1 MLALFFRKVCQ
12 LKALMSIE
20 FNGIISVFKICTAYT
35 YLSFEKCRTGNP
47 RLPHFRESLRGLLWY
62 IQGFFTTR
70 SSRKDTTSVKLNKY
84 TPKLVK
90 TAENL
95 SPKSNFR
102 WIPCKPS
109 RHKIIHVLFF
119 LKVCQLIALMNDE
132 FNGII
137 NGFEI
142 FALHIRI
149 FRVKKVVPTDGPTQ
163 AVKETCTGE
172 PRLPYLIESLWG
184 LI

>member
-1 MLALFFRKVCQ
+1 MLSSTGSLAV
-12 LKALMSIE
+12 LKS
-20 FNGIISVFKICTAYT
+20 FHST
-35 YLSFEKCRTGNP
+35 YLSCEKSRPHRLGNTGTCTDNP

-62 IQGFFTTR
+62 LQGFFTTR
-70 SSRKDTTSVKLNKY
+70 SSRKDTTSVKLNNR

-90 TAENL
+90 TTENL

-119 LKVCQLIALMNDE
+119 LKVCQLIALMNDG

-149 FRVKKVVPTDGPTQ
+149 FRVKKVVPADGPTQ

>member
-1 MLALFFRKVCQ
+1 
-12 LKALMSIE
+12 
-20 FNGIISVFKICTAYT
+20 
-35 YLSFEKCRTGNP
+35 
-47 RLPHFRESLRGLLWY
+47 
-62 IQGFFTTR
+62 
-70 SSRKDTTSVKLNKY
+70 
-84 TPKLVK
+84 
-90 TAENL
+90 
-95 SPKSNFR
+95 
-102 WIPCKPS
+102 
-109 RHKIIHVLFF
+109 
-119 LKVCQLIALMNDE
+119 MNDE

-142 FALHIRI
+142 FAVHIRI